1 MRLPHRA
8 AKGSTSPGAYTPVT
22 LTCHLCPLLPPDASL
37 SRPPAHSASRPSSQR
52 LTAGIIHGIRLGSAT
67 VLRTFNGRP
76 YIGTVSSFRHPWFKI
91 SYTDGDAEDL
101 DGDQLA
107 AHIIYSND
115 DFYDQSRFFYDFS
128 VVHPARIP
136 QWRSAMSDFCSM
148 NGLRLPSPWLQGA
161 VALRRGISPSAFQCA
176 SELTAL
182 QTQLDR
188 YIASSRAPRTWRNL
202 RNPGLRVLWF
212 FATRRVPLPPSAE
225 EAALLLTYFATTR
238 DNTGAVSTALNALT
252 ALCELNGWRSDIYHA
267 RLTLAPVDAMRRLH
281 RTQTKKSEGL
291 RTTHVASILDAYVF
305 KPIVATW
312 PLAIGTAIG
321 IGFKLLLRYDDL
333 RRCRWDDG
341 YCDIFPLHI
350 RFYLDGRKNNQYRG
364 NMLDIAIPLDPK
376 IRGVYHA
383 CLIAKRTFKKGY
395 VLPSIS
401 ACGSVDSTRYMQY
414 SDFVRFLRS
423 ALKHIG
429 LSDGEARRYAGQSMR
444 SGGATAAA
452 MSGLSP
458 AEICHLAGVK
468 DVDWLSY
475 YNRNHLSSRLRASR
489 AVGL

>member
-37 SRPPAHSASRPSSQR
+37 SRLPAHSASRPSSQR

-76 YIGTVSSFRHPWFKI
+76 YIGTVRSFRHPWFKI
-91 SYTDGDAEDL
+91 LYTDGDAEDL

-161 VALRRGISPSAFQCA
+161 VALRRGISPNAFQCA

-238 DNTGAVSTALNALT
+238 DNTGAVSTALNAMT
-252 ALCELNGWRSDIYHA
+252 ALCELNGWRSDIYNA
-267 RLTLAPVDAMRRLH
+267 RLALAPVDAMR
-281 RTQTKKSEGL
+281 
-291 RTTHVASILDAYVF
+291 
-305 KPIVATW
+305 
-312 PLAIGTAIG
+312 
-321 IGFKLLLRYDDL
+321 
-333 RRCRWDDG
+333 
-341 YCDIFPLHI
+341 
-350 RFYLDGRKNNQYRG
+350 
-364 NMLDIAIPLDPK
+364 
-376 IRGVYHA
+376 
-383 CLIAKRTFKKGY
+383 
-395 VLPSIS
+395 
-401 ACGSVDSTRYMQY
+401 
-414 SDFVRFLRS
+414 
-423 ALKHIG
+423 
-429 LSDGEARRYAGQSMR
+429 
-444 SGGATAAA
+444 
-452 MSGLSP
+452 
-458 AEICHLAGVK
+458 
-468 DVDWLSY
+468 
-475 YNRNHLSSRLRASR
+475 
-489 AVGL
+489 